1 MYWGGEIYTDSA
13 AALGISQ
20 RAGIGKVRHLRTQGL
35 WVQEVRVSGRLAY
48 RKVLGTK
55 NPADVLTKHVPG
67 ELLDRHVEAMGMSR
81 SGGRAESAPELNSVE
96 SVVVSWTGPLR
107 EAGGEAEHGAGDTSA
122 ERARGVRFA
131 SRVEFRA
138 VPHCNRGR
146 SCKSTTKC
154 RFPGGVAT
162 PGGSMPEQVSHQER
176 ILSVAA
182 DGPRPR
188 WADMADSEDMVCA
201 CDFHG
206 SGVIRPATMVP
217 EHSGVEGIGN
227 PLTVWQAIDGSMET
241 RPRGVHSCSCSWRP
255 HT

>member
-1 MYWGGEIYTDSA
+1 MSKQWA
-13 AALGISQ
+13 C
-20 RAGIGKVRHLRTQGL
+20 
-35 WVQEVRVSGRLAY
+35 
-48 RKVLGTK
+48 
-55 NPADVLTKHVPG
+55 PAP
-67 ELLDRHVEAMGMSR
+67 
-81 SGGRAESAPELNSVE
+81 GGRAESAPELNSVE
-96 SVVVSWTGPLR
+96 SVVTSWTGPLL
-107 EAGGEAEHGAGDTSA
+107 EAGGEIERGDTSA

-138 VPHCNRGR
+138 VPHCNQGR

-154 RFPGGVAT
+154 RFPGGDAT
-162 PGGSMPEQVSHQER
+162 RPSVSGQVSPQER
-176 ILSVAA
+176 ILSAA
-182 DGPRPR
+182 YDEPGPR
-188 WADMADSEDMVCA
+188 WADMADEEDASCA
-201 CDFHG
+201 RDFHG